1 MAHMQDREWQD
12 KTARK
17 AEGRRQFEEY
27 LARTEQGKLERAAE
41 NLRKEAINK

>member
-1 MAHMQDREWQD
+1 MQDREWQD

-27 LARTEQGKLERAAE
+27 LARKEQ
-41 NLRKEAINK
+41 